1 MELPPRQAPFAL
13 GRGEG
18 RTFDFA
24 NGNRVEVKI
33 GEGQTEQRLTF
44 IEGSHGPRTGPPRHI
59 HDDTDEIFYVLE
71 GSYAIT
77 CGETI
82 FDASP
87 GTFVFVPRGTSHRFE
102 PGSEGG
108 RMLLL
113 YSPGGFEGYFE
124 ERHREEIQH
133 GRGLRADRID
143 SLGRKYGMRLD
154 GTR

>member
-1 MELPPRQAPFAL
+1 MERPLPPVAL
-13 GRGEG
+13 ERGEG

-33 GEGQTEQRLTF
+33 GEAQSDGRLTF
-44 IEGSHGPRTGPPRHI
+44 IEGTHRPRTGPPLHI
-59 HDDTDEIFYVLE
+59 HDDCDEIFYVLE
-71 GSYAIT
+71 GSYEIN
-77 CGETI
+77 CGERI
-82 FDASP
+82 FDACP

-102 PGSEGG
+102 PGNEGG

-124 ERHREEIQH
+124 ERHREEMQH
-133 GRGLRADRID
+133 GGGLRPGRID

-154 GTR
+154 STS

>member
-1 MELPPRQAPFAL
+1 MEGSLPQAAFAL
-13 GRGEG
+13 ERGEG

-33 GEGQTEQRLTF
+33 GEEQSDGRLTF
-44 IEGSHGPRTGPPRHI
+44 IEGTHRPRTGPPPHI
-59 HDDTDEIFYVLE
+59 HDDRDEIFYVLE

-77 CGETI
+77 FGERNV
-82 FDASP
+82 DAFP

-133 GRGLRADRID
+133 GRGLRTDRID